1 MSFGLARGRE
11 LDDQPVG
18 VRMGPGEEL
27 PPLPDDF
34 AAHPAGGGGRIDL
47 RRWFPKPE
55 QRLEIEIG
63 SGKGTFLMQQ
73 GAMRPETN
81 YLGIEYAHE
90 FYLYAADRI
99 RRRVEAAGEL
109 TNVRMLNTDASE
121 FLRWRVPD
129 GCAAVIHL
137 YFADP
142 WPKTRHHKRR
152 MVQDEFL
159 RQCRRILPVGGEL
172 RIVTDHADYW
182 AWMEEHF
189 ARWTV
194 PPGTSPLRGD
204 EGKSDAQANA
214 RAAETP
220 GGFLRL
226 PFDRAESAGQDEVV
240 GTNFERKYKR
250 EEGGGRPFYGAILRR
265 PG

>member
-18 VRMGPGEEL
+18 IRIGPGEEL

-34 AAHPAGGGGRIDL
+34 AAHPESARIDI
-47 RRWFPKPE
+47 RAWFPKPE

-63 SGKGTFLMQQ
+63 SGKGAFLIQQ

-81 YLGIEYAHE
+81 YLGIEYARE

-99 RRRVEAAGEL
+99 RRRVEATGGGEL

-121 FLRWRVPD
+121 FLRWRVPG

-159 RQCRRILPVGGEL
+159 RQCRRILPPGGEL

-189 ARWTV
+189 ARWCV
-194 PPGTSPLRGD
+194 PFTTN
-204 EGKSDAQANA
+204 DA
-214 RAAETP
+214 P

-250 EEGGGRPFYGAILRR
+250 EGRPFYGTILRR
-265 PG
+265 H

>member
-27 PPLPDDF
+27 PPMPDDVAANPA
-34 AAHPAGGGGRIDL
+34 AAHVDI
-47 RRWFPKPE
+47 RRWFPKPG

-63 SGKGTFLMQQ
+63 SGKGTFLIQQ
-73 GAMRPETN
+73 GALRPETN
-81 YLGIEYAHE
+81 YLGIEYARE

-99 RRRVEAAGEL
+99 RRRVEASGEL

-121 FLRWRVPD
+121 FLRWRVPS

-159 RQCRRILPVGGEL
+159 RQCRRILAPGGEL

-182 AWMEEHF
+182 AWMEVHF
-189 ARWTV
+189 ARWCV
-194 PPGTSPLRGD
+194 PLRTPDG
-204 EGKSDAQANA
+204 
-214 RAAETP
+214 P
-220 GGFLRL
+220 GGFERL

-250 EEGGGRPFYGAILRR
+250 EGRPFYGAILRR
-265 PG
+265 SENAPAA

>member
-1 MSFGLARGRE
+1 
-11 LDDQPVG
+11 
-18 VRMGPGEEL
+18 MGPGEEL
-27 PPLPDDF
+27 PPLPDEVSAD
-34 AAHPAGGGGRIDL
+34 PRAGYIDI
-47 RRWFPKPE
+47 RRWFPHPE
-55 QRLEIEIG
+55 RRLEIEIG
-63 SGKGTFLMQQ
+63 SGKGTFLIQQ

-81 YLGIEYAHE
+81 YLGIEYARE

-99 RRRVEAAGEL
+99 RRRVEASGEL
-109 TNVRMLNTDASE
+109 TNVRMLNFDAAA

-159 RQCRRILPVGGEL
+159 RQCRRILAPGGEL

-189 ARWTV
+189 ARWCV
-194 PPGTSPLRGD
+194 PFTTP
-204 EGKSDAQANA
+204 DA
-214 RAAETP
+214 P
-220 GGFLRL
+220 GGFERL

-250 EEGGGRPFYGAILRR
+250 EGRPFYGAILRR
-265 PG
+265 SENVPQA

>member
-18 VRMGPGEEL
+18 IRIGSGEEL

-34 AAHPAGGGGRIDL
+34 AANPEAARVDI
-47 RRWFPKPE
+47 RAWFPKPE

-63 SGKGTFLMQQ
+63 SGKGAFLIQQ

-81 YLGIEYAHE
+81 YLGIEYARE

-121 FLRWRVPD
+121 FLRWRVPS

-159 RQCRRILPVGGEL
+159 RQCRRILVPGGEL

-182 AWMEEHF
+182 AWMEQHF
-189 ARWTV
+189 ARWCV
-194 PPGTSPLRGD
+194 PFSAP
-204 EGKSDAQANA
+204 DA
-214 RAAETP
+214 P
-220 GGFLRL
+220 GGFERL
-226 PFDRAESAGQDEVV
+226 PFDRAESAGQDELV

-250 EEGGGRPFYGAILRR
+250 EGRPFHGAILRR
-265 PG
+265 SP